1 MLNCSYR
8 QLGEWFTLKKS
19 QINDEIRRC
28 YPTEDSIVLA
38 NRLGLTPNNLRRK
51 AARMQI
57 KKIRPTITN
66 EIIGGMKLC
75 PNCSKMKPLDKFNKD
90 KYQPNNLDYW

>member
-1 MLNCSYR
+1 M
-8 QLGEWFTLKKS
+8 KKS

-28 YPTEDSIVLA
+28 YPTEDSVVLA

-51 AARMQI
+51 AARMQV

-66 EIIGGMKLC
+66 EIVDGKKLC
-75 PNCSKMKPLDKFNKD
+75 PKCCKIKDVSQFNKD
-90 KYQPNNLDYW
+90 KYQPNDLDYW